1 MYRKLKNILGV
12 SLMVLA
18 IVISQIPMPEAQ
30 AEIANTA
37 VLNTEVDDIS
47 AHTVTF
53 SMNGGSFD
61 GTYNGYRFKEQTP
74 VLVIDDGDV
83 ISSFPDEKYASFSG
97 CRTEQNK
104 WYTDIECL
112 NEYNKDKHVTE
123 SITLYKKWYRI
134 TSDGTTLADKGFH
147 LNPDGSILY
156 KYDGEQMHVEIPE
169 TVKVIVKDAFSNL
182 DSVRGITLPSSI
194 KEIDDNAFS
203 GLKDGEIIYIY
214 DSNTSASKD
223 FGKQLDNQYEQLVY
237 SEYLDLETVEEI
249 AGISFNDEASKENT
263 DAIEKP
269 ETKEGS
275 DAGDKPNDSSDLE
288 NKPEDNNGSGN
299 VSGDKPTESETE
311 PEGTNTGTETESS
324 GTKESETET
333 ESAKPEESSTT
344 ESETESESKTES
356 ESTDTTESE
365 TESESS
371 KPEESSTTDESTDTE
386 ESESEESSSSG
397 PIVVEEFT
405 VTFDIGITDID
416 IEVKNKE
423 VFSGDRITEPESPQK
438 DTRKIIK
445 DDKKQQEITYTFKGW
460 FKDKNFSKA
469 WDFSKDTVESDT
481 TLYAK
486 WDKKIRAYYYVTFVA
501 EGATNV
507 PKKQKLYE
515 DQKLQKP
522 SQEPSA
528 QNKIFKGWYTDKT
541 NTSTEFKAWGK
552 PITKNMTLY
561 AQFEEKSYTVVFHMN
576 GGGFTGKYNDS
587 SYTDAAS
594 LTAKVTVG
602 KGIESAVYPGGSST
616 SGFKYSNYT
625 TDTEW
630 YKDKEC
636 LEPYTKKDSKGAD
649 TVLSGDLTLYKKW
662 YYTSSG
668 FTMNTTS
675 KVLYKYGGN
684 VEEVTIPNTVN
695 IIGENAFSSVGSI
708 STITLPDNISDVRP
722 NAFSGVNNISKDIT
736 ITGKT
741 ENAKNTAKKLAN
753 EYQHLVYKD
762 SPDDKSSVVTT
773 AESGSI
779 KLGATIA
786 GSVGSK
792 TNNQTSAANKNTNT
806 TPTTGSISLGASTVN
821 TTGTSVVQPNTSTA
835 PSTSGE
841 QKTTGT
847 QNTVS
852 AAGGSQSG
860 TAASSAKTTKKQ
872 NVTSASAPR
881 STEHIKDS
889 TPKTGDPLQYRMLLV
904 CAMFSVG
911 SLLVLTG
918 NGRKKKSS
926 AS

>member
-1 MYRKLKNILGV
+1 MEPI
-12 SLMVLA
+12 M
-18 IVISQIPMPEAQ
+18 
-30 AEIANTA
+30 
-37 VLNTEVDDIS
+37 D
-47 AHTVTF
+47 TV
-53 SMNGGSFD
+53 
-61 GTYNGYRFKEQTP
+61 FKEQTP

-275 DAGDKPNDSSDLE
+275 DAGDKPNDSLDTDNNS
-288 NKPEDNNGSGN
+288 EDNTGSGN
-299 VSGDKPTESETE
+299 VSGDKPTESETD
-311 PEGTNTGTETESS
+311 PEGTNTGTEAESS

-365 TESESS
+365 TETESA
-371 KPEESSTTDESTDTE
+371 KPEESSTTDESTGTE

-397 PIVVEEFT
+397 PIVVEEVT

-423 VFSGDRITEPESPQK
+423 VFSGDKITEPEIPQK

-460 FKDKNFSKA
+460 FKDKDFSKE

-486 WDKKIRAYYYVTFVA
+486 WGKKTRAYYYVTFVA

-528 QNKIFKGWYTDKT
+528 QK
-541 NTSTEFKAWGK
+541 
-552 PITKNMTLY
+552 
-561 AQFEEKSYTVVFHMN
+561 
-576 GGGFTGKYNDS
+576 
-587 SYTDAAS
+587 
-594 LTAKVTVG
+594 
-602 KGIESAVYPGGSST
+602 
-616 SGFKYSNYT
+616 
-625 TDTEW
+625 
-630 YKDKEC
+630 
-636 LEPYTKKDSKGAD
+636 
-649 TVLSGDLTLYKKW
+649 
-662 YYTSSG
+662 
-668 FTMNTTS
+668 
-675 KVLYKYGGN
+675 
-684 VEEVTIPNTVN
+684 
-695 IIGENAFSSVGSI
+695 
-708 STITLPDNISDVRP
+708 
-722 NAFSGVNNISKDIT
+722 
-736 ITGKT
+736 
-741 ENAKNTAKKLAN
+741 
-753 EYQHLVYKD
+753 
-762 SPDDKSSVVTT
+762 
-773 AESGSI
+773 
-779 KLGATIA
+779 
-786 GSVGSK
+786 
-792 TNNQTSAANKNTNT
+792 
-806 TPTTGSISLGASTVN
+806 
-821 TTGTSVVQPNTSTA
+821 
-835 PSTSGE
+835 
-841 QKTTGT
+841 
-847 QNTVS
+847 
-852 AAGGSQSG
+852 
-860 TAASSAKTTKKQ
+860 
-872 NVTSASAPR
+872 
-881 STEHIKDS
+881 
-889 TPKTGDPLQYRMLLV
+889 
-904 CAMFSVG
+904 
-911 SLLVLTG
+911 
-918 NGRKKKSS
+918 
-926 AS
+926 

>member
-61 GTYNGYRFKEQTP
+61 GTYNGYRFKEQMP

-147 LNPDGSILY
+147 LNPDGSIL
-156 KYDGEQMHVEIPE
+156 YDGEQMHVEIPE

-263 DAIEKP
+263 DATEKP

-275 DAGDKPNDSSDLE
+275 DAGDKPNDSLDTD
-288 NKPEDNNGSGN
+288 NNAEDNTGSGN

-365 TESESS
+365 TETESA

-486 WDKKIRAYYYVTFVA
+486 WDKKTRAYYYVTFVA

-741 ENAKNTAKKLAN
+741 
-753 EYQHLVYKD
+753 
-762 SPDDKSSVVTT
+762 DKSSVVTT